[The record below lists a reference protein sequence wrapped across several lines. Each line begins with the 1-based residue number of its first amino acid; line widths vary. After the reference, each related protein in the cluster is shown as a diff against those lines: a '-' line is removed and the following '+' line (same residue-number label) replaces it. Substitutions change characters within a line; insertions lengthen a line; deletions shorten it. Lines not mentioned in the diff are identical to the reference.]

1 VTALEETRVLE
12 ISKESFGSIMALRPE
27 LVVTLGN
34 ALQDRMAE
42 RDVALANARQQT
54 AESGDLFRRIRQFFA
69 L

>member
-12 ISKESFGSIMALRPE
+12 ISKESFGRIMALRPE

-34 ALQDRMAE
+34 ALQGRMAE

-54 AESGDLFRRIRQFFA
+54 AESGDLFRRIQQFFA

>member
-1 VTALEETRVLE
+1 
-12 ISKESFGSIMALRPE
+12 MALRPE